1 MSSRKKD
8 FKQTTLICR
17 KRFRGGGYPGLEG
30 PARVVGD
37 PLPLRLHDG
46 LPLPPGAQ
54 QVSRGQALGESRCW
68 YIYLGV
74 EPRHPVSRE
83 DMDRRKSAGSDVA
96 GY

>member
-37 PLPLRLHDG
+37 PLPLRLHDR
-46 LPLPPGAQ
+46 LPLPHGAQ
-54 QVSRGQALGESRCW
+54 QVSRGPGLGR
-68 YIYLGV
+68 IKVLVFLGV